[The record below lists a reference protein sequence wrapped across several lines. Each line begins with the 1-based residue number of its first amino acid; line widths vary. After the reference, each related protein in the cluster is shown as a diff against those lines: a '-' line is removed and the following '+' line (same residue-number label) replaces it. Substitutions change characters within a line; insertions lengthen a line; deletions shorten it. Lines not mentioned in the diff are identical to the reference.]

1 MHISGNN
8 IHLVGPMEMHAYDG
22 GENGNETSIESI
34 SEKHG
39 SDKILS
45 STSIFVH

>member
-1 MHISGNN
+1 MM
-8 IHLVGPMEMHAYDG
+8 VVT
-22 GENGNETSIESI
+22 GEDGNETSIESI

-45 STSIFVH
+45 LIATDTERNNQVVIHR